1 MIKEHIDAFKIIANQ
16 NTFIS
21 DDSTVSDKALILQN
35 TVIIGC
41 SIIKDFAIVG
51 PNSIVFNSIIEENAE
66 VVSSYVFNSL
76 VGKNSLVG
84 PYANLRD
91 KAIIGNN
98 CRIGNFVEI
107 KKSRL
112 GSNTKASHL
121 AYLGD
126 ATIGSFVNMG
136 CGSITVNYDGHKK
149 HKTEIGDNS
158 FIGCNVNLV
167 APIKIGSNTVIGCGS
182 TITSDVSDNSLAIA
196 RVRQLE
202 KKDYFL

>member
-136 CGSITVNYDGHKK
+136 CGSITVNYDGCKK
-149 HKTEIGDNS
+149 HQTEIGDNS